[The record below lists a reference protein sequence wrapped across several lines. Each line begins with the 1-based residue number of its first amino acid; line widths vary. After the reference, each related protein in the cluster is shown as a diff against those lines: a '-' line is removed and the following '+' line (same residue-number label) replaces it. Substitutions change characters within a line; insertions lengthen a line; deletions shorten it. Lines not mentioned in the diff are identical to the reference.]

1 MPAKFRPIRLFALLP
16 ALLVLAGCGDEMRKQ
31 FGLGKNAPDEFQVV
45 RRAPL
50 ALPPDFGLRPP
61 QPGAIRPQEG
71 STSDQARST
80 VLGASD
86 QAAQAPATAAP
97 SADPAAPAAS
107 PRSPVAASTIG
118 GAAPPPAAA
127 PTPSA
132 MAQTAMAA
140 PRPAPMTQ
148 PPGPSGAEIAFLRQA
163 GAANTPPNIRT
174 MISEDLTKLAEADSR
189 FIDKLLIWQKKD
201 PPTAVV
207 VDAKKETQRLQENA
221 ALGKATTD
229 GTTPT
234 ITRKKK
240 GLLEGLFF

>member
-1 MPAKFRPIRLFALLP
+1 MPGKFRPIRLLALLP
-16 ALLVLAGCGDEMRKQ
+16 ALALLAGCGDEMKKQ

-50 ALPPDFGLRPP
+50 SLPPDFALRPP
-61 QPGAIRPQEG
+61 QPGAVRPQEG

-86 QAAQAPATAAP
+86 QAQAPAAP
-97 SADPAAPAAS
+97 VDPAAPSAS
-107 PRSPVAASTIG
+107 PRSPVASSIIG
-118 GAAPPPAAA
+118 GAVPGATRAP
-127 PTPSA
+127 
-132 MAQTAMAA
+132 AQTAMA
-140 PRPAPMTQ
+140 PRPAPE
-148 PPGPSGAEIAFLRQA
+148 PPGPSQAEISLLRQA
-163 GAANTPPNIRT
+163 GAPNTPPNIRAQ
-174 MISEDLTKLAEADSR
+174 ISEDLTRLAEADSR
-189 FIDKLLIWQKKD
+189 FIDKLLIWQKKE

>member
-1 MPAKFRPIRLFALLP
+1 MPGKYRSIRILLLLP
-16 ALLVLAGCGDEMRKQ
+16 TLALLAGCGDEMRKQ

-50 ALPPDFGLRPP
+50 SLPPDFALRPP

-80 VLGASD
+80 VLGRTD
-86 QAAQAPATAAP
+86 QAQAPAAP
-97 SADPAAPAAS
+97 AIDPAAPSAS
-107 PRSPVAASTIG
+107 PRSPVAATTIG
-118 GAAPPPAAA
+118 GAAPLATRASAQPAI
-127 PTPSA
+127 
-132 MAQTAMAA
+132 A
-140 PRPAPMTQ
+140 PRPAPE
-148 PPGPSGAEIAFLRQA
+148 PPGPSRAEISLLRQA
-163 GAANTPPNIRT
+163 GAASTPPDIRSQ
-174 MISEDLTKLAEADSR
+174 INEDLTRLAEADSR
-189 FIDKLLIWQKKD
+189 FIDRLLVWQKKV

-207 VDAKKETQRLQENA
+207 VDAQKENQRLQENA
-221 ALGKATTD
+221 ALGRSTTD